1 MLDNF
6 HQSGGFAGA
15 WAACENDF
23 FDIAHSDFE
32 SNGELKFK
40 FRHFLRI
47 HPIITPKF
55 TELRRISFL
64 LLTEKVLSLQVG
76 FAPSDAN
83 VYLVKKSDL

>member
-55 TELRRISFL
+55 TEPPTNFIFAFHPKSAIFA
-64 LLTEKVLSLQVG
+64 VG
-76 FAPSDAN
+76 LPHLMQMFI
-83 VYLVKKSDL
+83 L